1 MEDSPACLLEAAAA
15 AENENDEEAA
25 IGGGGVKDE
34 KTEFEDITVDV
45 SSTKIN
51 AVLRELEISKAKGN
65 NDKTIIVSQFTK
77 LLSIIQPLLEDA
89 GHTYTRYLLK
99 IC

>member
-1 MEDSPACLLEAAAA
+1 MLEAAAA

-25 IGGGGVKDE
+25 IGGGVKDE

-65 NDKTIIVSQFTK
+65 TDKTIIVSQFTK

-89 GHTYTRYLLK
+89 GHTYTRY
-99 IC
+99 